1 MFDFDF
7 YNTAINDTY
16 QFADK
21 IKDSIFIEGNKKE
34 ISIKGKKDICE
45 LLIGENE
52 IEYQS
57 LDDNHKEQFIQNKK
71 IEIASQWTS
80 HGKYSKKFTS
90 SIINSGLQEQN
101 HLSSILY
108 LNEHYKINCIILNEL
123 TNNYYQTTVKDYPK
137 ITCVYKNNTWFLNN
151 DILQKNIEYSCI
163 SDLKEI
169 ITFDCDPQIY
179 KPYLKSI
186 SNYKIKDLEDI
197 CNSLEFNIPLKDKDG
212 KKKLKAILY
221 NEINLKHYKKST

>member
-1 MFDFDF
+1 MSNFDF
-7 YNTAINDTY
+7 YSTAINDTY

-21 IKDSIFIEGNKKE
+21 INDSIFIEGNNKN
-34 ISIKGKKDICE
+34 IQVKGKGDICE

-57 LDDNHKEQFIQNKK
+57 LDDNHKGQFIRSKK
-71 IEIASQWTS
+71 LEIASS
-80 HGKYSKKFTS
+80 LKLDEKYCKKFKST
-90 SIINSGLQEQN
+90 IIKAGFQEEN

-123 TNNYYQTTVKDYPK
+123 TNSYYQTTVKDYPK

-151 DILQKNIEYSCI
+151 DILQKDIEYSCI

-179 KPYLKSI
+179 KSYLKSI
-186 SNYKIKDLEDI
+186 SNYKVKDLEDI
-197 CNSLEFNIPLKDKDG
+197 CNSEEFNISLKDKSG

>member
-7 YNTAINDTY
+7 YNTAINDSY

-21 IKDSIFIEGNKKE
+21 IKDSIFIEGNMKD
-34 ISIKGKKDICE
+34 ILIKGKKDICE

-57 LDDNHKEQFIQNKK
+57 LEDNHKEQFIQNKK
-71 IEIASQWTS
+71 LEIASQWTS
-80 HGKYSKKFTS
+80 HDKYSKKFTS

-108 LNEHYKINCIILNEL
+108 LNEHYRINCIILNEL
-123 TNNYYQTTVKDYPK
+123 TNNYYQ
-137 ITCVYKNNTWFLNN
+137 NNTWFLSN

-186 SNYKIKDLEDI
+186 SNYKVKDLEDI

-221 NEINLKHYKKST
+221 SEINLKHYKKST